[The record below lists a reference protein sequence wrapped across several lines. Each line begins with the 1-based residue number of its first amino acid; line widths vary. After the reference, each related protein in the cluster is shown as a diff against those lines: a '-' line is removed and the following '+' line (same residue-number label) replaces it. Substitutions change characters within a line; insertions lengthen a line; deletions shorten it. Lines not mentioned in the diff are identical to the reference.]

1 MNEARVD
8 PVKFT
13 WLLAALC
20 SVGMAVVAGCQV
32 HESGL
37 TSRDDWYIDDDEWYG
52 DVDDDIQYHLT
63 GPKFKLTRD
72 AGVDLNCASDHE
84 EGE

>member
-1 MNEARVD
+1 M
-8 PVKFT
+8 KFT

-37 TSRDDWYIDDDEWYG
+37 TSRDDWYIDDHEWYRV
-52 DVDDDIQYHLT
+52 VDDDIQYHPT
-63 GPKFKLTRD
+63 GPEFKLTRD
-72 AGVDLNCASDHE
+72 ACVDLIDASDHE